1 MVKAINTGLSS
12 GWYEVNYG
20 FSSCP
25 ERYCLKRE
33 ENLIATLLIKPKDK
47 TKWEVHKSWSTF
59 VPGEGQGKI
68 FTNGGNPELTHVF
81 SEMRTAETCKGFL
94 VVLATETFK
103 DNEIWKKESAKTKAR
118 GLAGCYRI

>member
-1 MVKAINTGLSS
+1 MVKAINIWLSS

-25 ERYCLKRE
+25 ERYCLQRE
-33 ENLIATLLIKPKDK
+33 ENLIATLLIKPKNK

-68 FTNGGNPELTHVF
+68 FTNGGNPELTHMF
-81 SEMRTAETCKGFL
+81 SEMRTAETCKCFL

-103 DNEIWKKESAKTKAR
+103 DNEIWKKENAKTKAR
-118 GLAGCYRI
+118 GLAGSYRI